1 MYIWTGNMIL
11 PVANARYIVADIK
24 TLPVL
29 SEFCIDSREI
39 IWKYEDCYG
48 DFNGTIFER
57 KAMRERKVMMH
68 LRL

>member
-1 MYIWTGNMIL
+1 MIL

-24 TLPVL
+24 TLPFL

-48 DFNGTIFER
+48 DFNGTILKE
-57 KAMRERKVMMH
+57 KQCVKEK
-68 LRL
+68 L